1 MSKTMPM
8 TPHSAPPTL
17 GKSRRAFAFA
27 GVSLALMVSACA
39 PNLGPA
45 RQLSAPQDYASAKS
59 FAGPAAEWPT
69 DDWWSAYGDP
79 QLTALIDTALR
90 GSPDLREAQA
100 RLKAAEAEA
109 EQARSPLLPQPSAN
123 ASAAPT
129 RASKELG
136 FPPQFKSFLPGG
148 FHTNT
153 RITADLTWQLDFFG
167 RNRAALAA
175 ATSQAQAARADA
187 AAARLQIA
195 SAVASAYAQFLQLSA
210 DRDAAA
216 EALKVRQQTLD
227 LVSQR
232 LKNGLET
239 RGEFSQQNATVP
251 VARGDVDR
259 LDLQILQARHQ
270 LAALLGKGPDAGL
283 DVTRPANPTLHP
295 LGLPANLAVDL
306 VGRRP
311 DIVAARLRAE
321 AAAKKERVAQLDF
334 YPNISL
340 TGYYG
345 AQAIN
350 IGDIFKRDANIA
362 SLGPAIHLPNFI
374 GGPQLRGA
382 LRQSRAEY
390 EVAVAEYDK
399 TLANALREVADA
411 IAAQRSLTDQV
422 ADAKASLESSEEAY
436 QVAKARY
443 QGGLSPYLNVLTAE
457 TSVLQARRT
466 LADLNAQ
473 ALSFDVALVRALG
486 GGFQAAD
493 LKTASR

>member
-1 MSKTMPM
+1 MAPF
-8 TPHSAPPTL
+8 SAKPA
-17 GKSRRAFAFA
+17 RAAILA
-27 GVSLALMVSACA
+27 SASLALLVGGCA
-39 PNLGPA
+39 PNLGPQ
-45 RQLSAPQDYASAKS
+45 RPLSTPQEYATALSLAAPTAD
-59 FAGPAAEWPT
+59 WPS
-69 DDWWSAYGDP
+69 DSWWTAYGDP
-79 QLTALIDTALR
+79 QLNRLIEAALA
-90 GSPDLREAQA
+90 GSPDLREASA
-100 RLKAAEAEA
+100 RVRAADATA

-129 RASKELG
+129 RASKNLG
-136 FPPQFKSFLPGG
+136 FPPAFKGFLPGG
-148 FHTNT
+148 YHTNT
-153 RITADLTWQLDFFG
+153 RVTADLSWQLDFFG

-175 ATSQAQAARADA
+175 ATSQAEAARADA

-232 LKNGLET
+232 LRNGLET

-251 VARGDVDR
+251 AARADIER
-259 LDLQILQARHQ
+259 LDLQILQTRHQ

-283 DVTRPANPTLHP
+283 EVVRPANPALRP

-311 DIVAARLRAE
+311 DILAARLRAE
-321 AAAKKERVAQLDF
+321 SAAKREKMARLDF

-340 TGYYG
+340 TGFYG
-345 AQAIN
+345 AQSLD
-350 IGDIFKRDANIA
+350 IGDIFKRDSNIG

-399 TLANALREVADA
+399 ALTNALREVADA
-411 IAAQRSLTDQV
+411 IAAQRSLADQLSE
-422 ADAKASLESSEEAY
+422 ARAALEATEEAY
-436 QVAKARY
+436 NVAKARY

-457 TSVLQARRT
+457 NAVLQARRS

-473 ALSFDVALVRALG
+473 ALSLDVALVRALG
-486 GGFQAAD
+486 GGFQAPD
-493 LKTASR
+493 IKTASR

>member
-1 MSKTMPM
+1 MSHFFLATLRRPAR
-8 TPHSAPPTL
+8 SAAL
-17 GKSRRAFAFA
+17 A

-39 PNLGPA
+39 PSLGTR
-45 RQLSAPQDYASAKS
+45 RQLSQPQDYASARS
-59 FAGPAAEWPT
+59 LAAPTAEWPA
-69 DDWWSAYGDP
+69 DDWWTAYGDP
-79 QLTALIDTALR
+79 QLSSLIDQALK
-90 GSPDLREAQA
+90 GSPDLREAEA
-100 RLKAAEAEA
+100 RVKAAEAQA
-109 EQARSPLLPQPSAN
+109 EQARSPLIPQPSAN

-129 RASKELG
+129 RASKEIG
-136 FPPQFKSFLPGG
+136 FPPQFRGFLPGG

-153 RITADLTWQLDFFG
+153 RITADLSWQLDFFG

-175 ATSQAQAARADA
+175 ATSQAEAARADA

-195 SAVASAYAQFLQLSA
+195 SAVAASYAQFLQLSA

-227 LVSQR
+227 LVGQR
-232 LKNGLET
+232 LRNGLET

-251 VARGDVDR
+251 VAKSDVDR
-259 LDLQILQARHQ
+259 LDLQILQTRHQ
-270 LAALLGKGPDAGL
+270 LAALIGKGPDAGL
-283 DVTRPANPTLHP
+283 DLQRPANPTLRP
-295 LGLPANLAVDL
+295 LGLPSNLAVDL

-321 AAAKKERVAQLDF
+321 AAAKQERVARLDF

-345 AQAIN
+345 AQSLD
-350 IGDIFKRDANIA
+350 IGNIFKRDANIG

-382 LRQSRAEY
+382 LRQRRAEY
-390 EVAVAEYDK
+390 EEAVAEYDK
-399 TLANALREVADA
+399 ALANALREVADA
-411 IAAQRSLTDQV
+411 IAAQRSLADQV
-422 ADAKASLESSEEAY
+422 TDAQSSLQSSEEAY

-443 QGGLSPYLNVLTAE
+443 LGGLSPYLNVLTAE

>member
-1 MSKTMPM
+1 MAISMSNPAK
-8 TPHSAPPTL
+8 
-17 GKSRRAFAFA
+17 A
-27 GVSLALMVSACA
+27 GVLASASLALTISACA
-39 PNLGPA
+39 PNLGPQ
-45 RQLSAPQDYASAKS
+45 RSLSTPQDYATARS
-59 FAGPAAEWPT
+59 FEVPATDWPS
-69 DDWWSAYGDP
+69 DSWWTVYGDA
-79 QLTALIDTALR
+79 QLDRLIDAALT
-90 GSPDLREAQA
+90 GSPDLREAEA
-100 RLKAAEAEA
+100 RVRAADAAA

-123 ASAAPT
+123 AAAAPT
-129 RASKELG
+129 RASKNLG
-136 FPPQFKSFLPGG
+136 FPPAFKGFLPSG

-153 RITADLTWQLDFFG
+153 RITADLSWQLDFFG

-175 ATSQAQAARADA
+175 VTSQAEAARADA

-216 EALKVRQQTLD
+216 EALNVRRQTLD
-227 LVSQR
+227 LVGQR

-251 VARGDVDR
+251 AAKGDVDR

-270 LAALLGKGPDAGL
+270 LAALIGKGPDAGL
-283 DVTRPANPTLHP
+283 EVVRPASPALRP

-306 VGRRP
+306 IGRRP
-311 DIVAARLRAE
+311 DILAARLRAE
-321 AAAKKERVAQLDF
+321 AAAKREQVARLDF

-345 AQAIN
+345 AQSLD
-350 IGDIFKRDANIA
+350 IGDIFKRDSGIG

-399 TLANALREVADA
+399 TLTNALREVADA
-411 IAAQRSLTDQV
+411 IAAQRSLTDQL
-422 ADAKASLESSEEAY
+422 ADARAALEASEDAY
-436 QVAKARY
+436 DVAKARY
-443 QGGLSPYLNVLTAE
+443 QGGLSPFLNVLTAE
-457 TSVLQARRT
+457 NTVLQARRT

-473 ALSFDVALVRALG
+473 SLSLDVALVRALG
-486 GGFQAAD
+486 GGFHSPD